1 MKFWTILAFLVAALA
16 VFLQTEH
23 TEANEK
29 VSDFDAFPDDN
40 NDYDDAF
47 AWVSVNYFPYYEIK
61 SNNLPRLSA
70 QNLHGLSK
78 LK

>member
-16 VFLQTEH
+16 VFFQTEH

-47 AWVSVNYFPYYEIK
+47 A
-61 SNNLPRLSA
+61 
-70 QNLHGLSK
+70 
-78 LK
+78 